1 MADNV
6 LMKVT
11 QSIRADVA
19 KECVRS
25 MLENALS
32 AIENVYSYIVYAEY
46 ENGTFKRY
54 VVQYNLSQEDK
65 YNTITTEEVIEG
77 VTKTIQE
84 HSTETAK
91 RVIGYAQP
99 DIALILELYDPL
111 VNKLAR
117 IQDGK
122 WSIYTHEDLCQIC
135 RLEILQLYRK
145 GYYLHKRL
153 VEKAFINRL
162 LMNTRNERN
171 KPTIVSFEDTF
182 YRSSSSDSEKLMVA
196 DTIPDQ
202 SLIDA
207 EKYAEEEVAERLIFE
222 EVKGIII
229 DLIGSRRWD
238 ELLRS
243 YGGKTTTTTTRK
255 LMQVVKNHFE
265 NLGITRKDFNKRYY
279 E

>member
-11 QSIRADVA
+11 QSIRADVE

-25 MLENALS
+25 MLENTL
-32 AIENVYSYIVYAEY
+32 ENINSIYSYIVYAEY
-46 ENGTFKRY
+46 ENGVQNAY
-54 VVQYNLSQEDK
+54 IVQYNLSQEDK
-65 YNTITTEEVIEG
+65 YNTISTEEAIDGITKVIC
-77 VTKTIQE
+77 E
-84 HSTETAK
+84 HAHENTR

-99 DIALILELYDPL
+99 DVELILELYDPL

-122 WSIYTHEDLCQIC
+122 WSMYTHEDLCQIC
-135 RLEILQLYRK
+135 RLEILKLYRK

-162 LMNTRNERN
+162 LMNTRHDRN
-171 KPTIVSFEDTF
+171 KPPTLSFEDTF
-182 YRSSSSDSEKLMVA
+182 YRTSSSDSEKLLVA

-202 SLIDA
+202 YLI
-207 EKYAEEEVAERLIFE
+207 EKEKAADEEIAERLIFE

-229 DLIGSRRWD
+229 DLIGVRQWD

-243 YGGKTTTTTTRK
+243 YGGKSTTATTRK
-255 LMQVVKNHFE
+255 VMQKVKNHFE
-265 NLGITRKDFNKRYY
+265 NLGLTRKDFNKRYY